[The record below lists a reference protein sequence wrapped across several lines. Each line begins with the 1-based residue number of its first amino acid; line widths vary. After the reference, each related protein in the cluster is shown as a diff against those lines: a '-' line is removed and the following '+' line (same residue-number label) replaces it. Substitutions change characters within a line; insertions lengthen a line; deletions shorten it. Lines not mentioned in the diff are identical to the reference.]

1 MRRRI
6 LRDRSGRSVYPIG
19 VNYWPRRTAVEM
31 WSKWDPEG
39 IAKDLQEMRSLGLNT
54 VRFFLRTEEFA
65 DADGNV
71 KPTALEKLDAF
82 LNLCREYKLYALPSF
97 FVGHMSGMNF
107 PIPWE
112 QGRDF
117 YSDPDVLAC
126 SRRFVQAIV
135 SRYQDEDVILGWLL
149 SNEITNH
156 AGKRETHIM
165 LNWMREMRAAIRE
178 IDQQRPIAPGDGGDD
193 LKGEGLGYPE
203 LLLQDIEELN
213 KGEDFVSLHH
223 YYGIYYGDGETLRFS
238 HAPAAM
244 VRLCDIGLPVLME
257 EFGVST
263 ALWSEQVQ
271 ADYFRVLLFSSW
283 AVGAAGALAWCW
295 SDFCTTSLPP
305 YTHHPHELFFGITHA
320 DGSRKPAAEEI
331 SRFAHLMQKID
342 ATSWSPAPSQAA
354 ILVPQIFYVN
364 YPFRRV
370 DRARLREIL
379 LETYTLVRMAG
390 FDAIFVREQTPL
402 PEGVRLLLVPWA
414 DLLSPTWERLRHW
427 VEQGGVLWAGFSNAI
442 PNLEKLFGVQVD
454 NPQPV
459 SQNSVFFKMVEPF
472 GKFHV
477 GDRIELP
484 TGKVPH
490 LPITVTTARTLAT
503 DSAGRPA
510 ITVNSSGKGEAY
522 FCSRPVEA
530 MLAMGG
536 KPDAR
541 AYVYRLYHAL
551 EAAAKITQPF
561 TTTQP
566 TLGLYMLESDTGAQ
580 LLLAIN
586 HSTSPLEG
594 KIACQQCQQLLDIE
608 TGEEI
613 YAQQGMYT
621 ILLPPWGIR
630 IMKTTN

>member
-6 LRDRSGRSVYPIG
+6 LRDRSGRPVYPIG

-39 IAKDLQEMRSLGLNT
+39 IAKDLEEMRSLGLNT

-117 YSDPDVLAC
+117 YSDPDVLAR

-135 SRYQDEDVILGWLL
+135 SRYKDEDVILGWLL

-156 AGKRETHIM
+156 TGKRGTHIM

-203 LLLQDIEELN
+203 PLLQDIEELKN
-213 KGEDFVSLHH
+213 GEDFVSLHH
-223 YYGIYYGDGETLRFS
+223 YYGIYYGNGETLRFS

-263 ALWSEQVQ
+263 ALWSEKVQ

-295 SDFCTTSLPP
+295 SDFRTTSLPP

-320 DGSRKPAAEEI
+320 DGSRKPAAKEI

-364 YPFRRV
+364 YPFRQV
-370 DRARLREIL
+370 DRGRLREIL

-390 FDAIFVREQTPL
+390 FDATFVREQTPL

-414 DLLSPTWERLRHW
+414 DLLSPTWERLQRW
-427 VEQGGVLWAGFSNAI
+427 VEQGGVLWAGFSSAI
-442 PNLEKLFGVQVD
+442 PNLEELFGVRVD
-454 NPQPV
+454 DPEPNHQH
-459 SQNSVFFKMVEPF
+459 SFLLRMTNPF
-472 GKFHV
+472 GGFHA
-477 GDRIELP
+477 GERIELP
-484 TGKVPH
+484 TSEVPY
-490 LPITVTTARTLAT
+490 LPITVTTARPLAT

-510 ITVNSSGKGEAY
+510 ITVNSTGKGKAY
-522 FCSRPVEA
+522 FCPRSVES
-530 MLAMGG
+530 LLSMG
-536 KPDAR
+536 DESYAR
-541 AYVYRLYHAL
+541 VFVHRLYQAL
-551 EAAAKITQPF
+551 QAAAKIAQPF

-566 TLGLYMLESDTGAQ
+566 ALSLYMLEKDNGTQ

-586 HSTSPLEG
+586 HSASPLEG
-594 KIACQQCQQLLDIE
+594 KITSHQHQQLLDIE
-608 TGEEI
+608 TGDDI
-613 YAQQGMYT
+613 PAQQQTYT
-621 ILLPPWGIR
+621 LLLPPWGVR
-630 IMKTTN
+630 MMKIIN